1 MVIDHFSTEG
11 SRILSELNSHPESLF
26 LYLKTIIEVH
36 FSGTLD
42 FSCLRR
48 NNTDTPDGST
58 GHARLRGVET
68 YLERISDFPKYL
80 RNNPVHVTEEMI
92 EHYFEV
98 TATHLNCSW
107 IM

>member
-1 MVIDHFSTEG
+1 MVIDHFSTEN
-11 SRILSELNSHPESLF
+11 SRILSELNSHPKSLF
-26 LYLKTIIEVH
+26 LYLKTVIEVH

-48 NNTDTPDGST
+48 TNTDTPNGTS
-58 GHARLRGVET
+58 GHAQLRGTEA

-80 RNNPVHVTEEMI
+80 RNNPVHVTEDMI

-98 TATHLNCSW
+98 TALKSQ
-107 IM
+107 I